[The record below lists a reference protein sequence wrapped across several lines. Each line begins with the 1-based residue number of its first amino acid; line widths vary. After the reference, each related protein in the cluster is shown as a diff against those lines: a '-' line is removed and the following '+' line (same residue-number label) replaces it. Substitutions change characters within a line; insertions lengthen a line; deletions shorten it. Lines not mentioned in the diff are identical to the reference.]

1 LSARILVVDDLE
13 ANRRLL
19 EAKLTADY
27 YEVITARRGEEGV
40 QLAKREKPD
49 LILLDVMMP
58 GGIDGYEACRRIKAQ
73 PETRHIPVIIL
84 TTLDDRD
91 SRLRGLQ
98 SGAEEFLT
106 KPIEDVQLMARVKSL
121 LGLKVV
127 IDELRAREAS
137 GMRLGVIGEDLRP
150 DPLDQHRLVSGN
162 VLIVDD
168 NAHQVN
174 AIRTALG
181 VEHRVAV
188 LGGEGAAGAPDL
200 VVVSVTART
209 FDGFRVIA
217 RMRSG
222 ERTRHLPILAITEP
236 DDRARA
242 VRALELG
249 AHDIIARP
257 IDDEE
262 LIARARTLM
271 RRKRYMDALRARL
284 DQSLELAITDP
295 LTGLY
300 NRRFVM
306 AQLGPLVQRAQCGGD
321 SVSVMT
327 IDIDHFKRCNDT
339 FGHDVGDCILQEFA
353 VRLGSNVRPSDF
365 ACRMGGEEFVVIMP
379 RTSGDI
385 ACLAAERLRR
395 SICAAP
401 FSARGLAQPLDITV
415 SIGVACSDGA
425 DDSADAL
432 LKRADDGLYDAK
444 RAGRNRVVGKTAS
457 RAA

>member
-1 LSARILVVDDLE
+1 MSARILVVDDLE

-19 EAKLTADY
+19 EAKLSGEY
-27 YEVITARRGEEGV
+27 YDVITARRGEEAV

-49 LILLDVMMP
+49 LILMDVMMP
-58 GGIDGYEACRRIKAQ
+58 GGIDGYEACRRLKAQ

-91 SRLRGLQ
+91 NRLRGLQ

-106 KPIEDVQLMARVKSL
+106 KPIDDVHLLARAKSL
-121 LGLKVV
+121 VSLKVI
-127 IDELRAREAS
+127 IDELRAREAN

-162 VLIVDD
+162 VLVVDD
-168 NAHQVN
+168 NAHQVK
-174 AIRTALG
+174 AIKAALG
-181 VEHRVAV
+181 VEHRVTV
-188 LGGEGAAGAPDL
+188 LGAEEAAGPPDL
-200 VVVSVTART
+200 VVVSVTGKS

-222 ERTRHLPILAITEP
+222 EPTRHLPILAVVEP

-249 AHDIIARP
+249 AHDIISRP

-262 LIARARTLM
+262 LVARARTLM
-271 RRKRYMDALRARL
+271 RRKRYMDALRTRL

-321 SVSVMT
+321 PVSVMT

-339 FGHDVGDCILQEFA
+339 FGHDVGDRVLQEFA

-365 ACRMGGEEFVVIMP
+365 ACRLGGEEFIVIMP
-379 RTSGDI
+379 RTTGDI

-401 FSARGLAQPLDITV
+401 FSAPGLAQSLDITV
-415 SIGVACSDGA
+415 SIGVACSEVA
-425 DDSADAL
+425 DDTPEAL
-432 LKRADDGLYDAK
+432 LKRADEGLYEAK
-444 RAGRNRVVGKTAS
+444 RAGRNRVIGRSA